1 MKDSST
7 IGSNTKQTGFRHGI
21 GTVDQIPLQTNDIKH
36 SFDEK
41 KKVGAVFVD
50 LSWAYDTVW
59 HRGLTL
65 KLLKIIPNKNIV
77 KMIEEMIRQKFFV
90 LHLSN
95 AKSRKRRLAN
105 GVTQDSVLAPILF
118 NICMA
123 DISLTNCKKYIYADG
138 IAITTSG
145 SNFKTIENKLS
156 TDLAKLPDY
165 FHNWR
170 LKLNPLKTVSS
181 CFHLANRLVKYQL
194 NVSLHNQ
201 AIPFTTSLKY
211 LGKTL
216 DRSLTY
222 RQHLQNITAK
232 RMRAATS

>member
-1 MKDSST
+1 
-7 IGSNTKQTGFRHGI
+7 
-21 GTVDQIPLQTNDIKH
+21 
-36 SFDEK
+36 
-41 KKVGAVFVD
+41 
-50 LSWAYDTVW
+50 
-59 HRGLTL
+59 
-65 KLLKIIPNKNIV
+65 
-77 KMIEEMIRQKFFV
+77 MIRQKFFV

-105 GVTQDSVLAPILF
+105 GVPQDSVLAPILF

-201 AIPFTTSLKY
+201 ALPFTTSLKY